1 MVIVKIINTFLNDED
16 GMLHATFVNIS
27 KKINVE
33 YHENMDSDL
42 RYLIKAI
49 IPVVECSVIFR
60 MFIT

>member
-1 MVIVKIINTFLNDED
+1 
-16 GMLHATFVNIS
+16 MLHVTFVNIS

-33 YHENMDSDL
+33 YHIDSDL

-49 IPVVECSVIFR
+49 ISVVECSVIFR